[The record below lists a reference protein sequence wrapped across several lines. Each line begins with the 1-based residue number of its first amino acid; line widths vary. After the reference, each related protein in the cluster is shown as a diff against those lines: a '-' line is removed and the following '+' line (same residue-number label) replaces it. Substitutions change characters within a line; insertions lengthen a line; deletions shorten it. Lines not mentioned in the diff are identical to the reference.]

1 GLSWICYFRALKA
14 GQASLVVPVD
24 RLSLLVVALLAF
36 LFLDE
41 RPSILGWIGLLLV
54 GGGGL
59 LFSLSG

>member
-1 GLSWICYFRALKA
+1 
-14 GQASLVVPVD
+14 VD

-59 LFSLSG
+59 LFSLGG